1 MFAFDLLRVALAHG
15 MSRGGQVPFIDSGPI
30 SIKGTPGQMINHVPE
45 PPLLRFAPHKTPHFI
60 DLRRFHAPHFDR
72 DRVRTTTL
80 HHACVHPCEAGCFFL
95 TP

>member
-1 MFAFDLLRVALAHG
+1 MFTFDLLRVALTHG

-60 DLRRFHAPHFDR
+60 DLRGFHAANFDGH
-72 DRVRTTTL
+72 RVRTTPFHYAGVDL
-80 HHACVHPCEAGCFFL
+80 GEAGRFFL
-95 TP
+95 IP